1 MKKLMPT
8 LLLISSGAL
17 LGSCAVSTTSYTPG
31 YGTSTA
37 VVGVGYP
44 AYPTY
49 YTGYTGYGYYQP
61 RYRYG
66 TGVYYGGQRN
76 YYRTGVYSGQRSY
89 YRTGVYGR
97 HWSRW

>member
-1 MKKLMPT
+1 MNKLMTT

-17 LGSCAVSTTSYTPG
+17 LGSCAVSTTTYTPG
-31 YGTSTA
+31 YSTSTA

-49 YTGYTGYGYYQP
+49 YTGYMGHRYYQP

-66 TGVYYGGQRN
+66 TRVY
-76 YYRTGVYSGQRSY
+76 YSGQRTY
-89 YRTGVYGR
+89 YRASTFR
-97 HWSRW
+97 HYR